1 MKLQRSESL
10 GIGILLAISGGLMD
24 AYSYL
29 FRGEVFANAQT
40 GNILLFSVN
49 LAQGNW
55 ATALQYACPVTAFAC
70 GIALAAILR
79 HRCPAQRA
87 IHWRQYCILFE
98 VLVLF
103 CVAWI
108 PQSANLLANSLISL
122 ACGAQVESFRKIAG
136 ASVATTMCIGN
147 LRLAIHDAIAYGFT
161 GGLKEK
167 ASAQVSAA
175 MIVSFAVGAILG
187 NALISKIGTYAIL
200 GSTAILLC
208 CFVIMFISPEIKDN
222 IGKEKPVE
230 YI

>member
-29 FRGEVFANAQT
+29 YRGKVFANAQT

-79 HRCPAQRA
+79 HSCSSQRTL
-87 IHWRQYCILFE
+87 HWRQYCVLFE
-98 VLVLF
+98 ALVLF
-103 CVAWI
+103 GVAWI
-108 PQSANLLANSLISL
+108 PQSANLAANSLISL

-136 ASVATTMCIGN
+136 TNVATTMCIGN
-147 LRLAIHDAIAYGFT
+147 LRLAVHSAITYGFT
-161 GGLKEK
+161 GTFGAKM
-167 ASAQVSAA
+167 SARISAA
-175 MIVSFAVGAILG
+175 MIFGFAVGAVLG
-187 NALISKIGTYAIL
+187 NLLIKTCGTYAIL
-200 GSTAILLC
+200 CCTAILLG
-208 CFVIMFISPEIKDN
+208 CFVAMFVSPNRMDDS
-222 IGKEKPVE
+222 GKEYPNE
-230 YI
+230 SI

>member
-1 MKLQRSESL
+1 M
-10 GIGILLAISGGLMD
+10 
-24 AYSYL
+24 
-29 FRGEVFANAQT
+29 
-40 GNILLFSVN
+40 
-49 LAQGNW
+49 
-55 ATALQYACPVTAFAC
+55 QYACPVTAFAC

-79 HRCPAQRA
+79 HSCPAKRA

-98 VLVLF
+98 ALVLF

-108 PQSANLLANSLISL
+108 PQSSNLLANSLISL

-167 ASAQVSAA
+167 SSARVSAT

-208 CFVIMFISPEIKDN
+208 CFMIMFISSDINEDV
-222 IGKEKPVE
+222 GKEGPIE

>member
-1 MKLQRSESL
+1 MKVQRSESL

-55 ATALQYACPVTAFAC
+55 AAALHYVCPVTAFAC
-70 GIALAAILR
+70 GIALSALLR
-79 HRCPAQRA
+79 HSCPFRKAF
-87 IHWRQYCILFE
+87 HWRQYCVLFE
-98 VLVLF
+98 LIVLF
-103 CVAWI
+103 GVAWI
-108 PQSANLLANSLISL
+108 PQSSNLLANSLISL

-147 LRLAIHDAIAYGFT
+147 LRTTIHDAITYGFT

-167 ASAQVSAA
+167 ASAQVSAV
-175 MIVSFAVGAILG
+175 MIISFAVGAVLG
-187 NALISKIGTYAIL
+187 NALITKIGTYAIF
-200 GSTAILLC
+200 GSTVILSF
-208 CFVIMFISPEIKDN
+208 CFMSMFISPNFNNEA
-222 IGKEKPVE
+222 GKEEPVE